1 MANITLSSI
10 DSSIKMNFND
20 LAPKYKMGKIIRK
33 KEDFNF
39 DLLPDAGGVIINV
52 VGSLKL
58 TVYWN
63 QLSIVDSVNGV
74 APTSNSDLY
83 DKLCGLLIST
93 ESFNTLLDEASAT
106 ITYVGKAFPNTGT
119 SSPSWSISRI
129 DSSSGVEILWAS
141 GTGYFN
147 KIWDDR
153 ASYTYS

>member
-1 MANITLSSI
+1 MANIIIVSI

-20 LAPKYKMGKIIRK
+20 LAPKYKLDKIIRQK
-33 KEDFNF
+33 GDFTF
-39 DLLPDAGGVIINV
+39 DLLPDAGGVAINIV
-52 VGSLKL
+52 NSLKL

-63 QLSIVDSVNGV
+63 QLSIVDSINGV

-83 DKLCGLLIST
+83 DKLCNLLIGA
-93 ESFNTLLDEASAT
+93 ESFNTILDEASAT

-119 SSPSWSISRI
+119 SDPSWSISRI
-129 DSSSGVEILWAS
+129 DSSSGTEILWAD